1 MILAGE
7 KVVENQEA
15 GGSKFTVVRAA
26 VEHVPG
32 IINVCVDGWHST
44 YGAIRSPE
52 YIERVT
58 RNYYAYDRIYQEVM
72 NGDKN
77 PYIWYVA
84 LENNRVV
91 GAIAGGEIEYDKG
104 EIFTLY
110 ADYQRRGE
118 GIGTLLLDHLTKIQS
133 EKGLKKQWV
142 SVAKGNEKAIPF
154 YEAKSFVRMSEQI
167 SRFSNEQERYMS
179 YRYMRSI

>member
-1 MILAGE
+1 MILVSE
-7 KVVENQEA
+7 KSMINKETVA
-15 GGSKFTVVRAA
+15 SKFAIVQAA
-26 VEHVPG
+26 AEHVPG
-32 IINVCVDGWHST
+32 IINVCVEGWHAT
-44 YGAIRSPE
+44 YGDIRSPE

-58 RNYYAYDRIYQEVM
+58 KSYYAYDRIYNEVM
-72 NGDKN
+72 KGDEN
-77 PYIWYVA
+77 PYVWYVA
-84 LENNRVV
+84 LENNNVV
-91 GAIAGGEIEYDKG
+91 GAIAGGETGKDRG

-118 GIGTLLLDHLTKIQS
+118 GIGTLLLDHLTDIQTG
-133 EKGLKKQWV
+133 KGLTKQWV

-154 YEAKSFVRMSEQI
+154 YEAKNFIRISEQI

>member
-1 MILAGE
+1 MILVGE
-7 KVVENQEA
+7 KAVENQEM
-15 GGSKFTVVRAA
+15 GVSKFIVVQAA

-32 IINVCVDGWHST
+32 IINVCVEGWHST
-44 YGAIRSPE
+44 YRSIRSPE

-58 RNYYAYDRIYQEVM
+58 KSYYAYDRIYEEVRK
-72 NGDKN
+72 GDEN
-77 PYIWYVA
+77 PYVWYVA
-84 LENNRVV
+84 LENNNVV
-91 GAIAGGEIEYDKG
+91 GAIAGGETEKDRG

-110 ADYQRRGE
+110 ADYQRKGE
-118 GIGTLLLDHLTKIQS
+118 GIGTLLLNHLTQIQA

-154 YEAKSFVRMSEQI
+154 YEAKNFIRISEQI